1 VTVRGKFVSF
11 RIFGILLLIFGATLL
26 VLFDV
31 PLTTALGG
39 AAFILGFLVVALDLM
54 RRSIEKTD

>member
-1 VTVRGKFVSF
+1 VSF

-39 AAFILGFLVVALDLM
+39 AAFILGFLIVALDLM